1 MAITLYLPSELAIPL
16 SITGYD
22 GGKLTE
28 EAKRLLAVAL
38 FQRNVLALGQ
48 AAKLAEMHLWNFIQF
63 LS

>member
-16 SITGYD
+16 SIAGYD